1 MTLAQS
7 IPYTGGVSAVAV
19 VNRFDGLAK
28 KGDGWMARCPSHDD
42 RQRSLSIDV
51 RDGKVMLKCFAGC
64 SAENIASA
72 VGLKMAD
79 LFLDKSESKPAGP
92 SQITVESLAASKG
105 LPVEILKRYGVR
117 TVAEMSAADKLKH
130 GIGGSS
136 GVWIPY
142 FNPDGSI
149 TGRTRLRTAH
159 VAKDGS
165 RWLGGFGSPTA
176 YGQHDLADAAAQ
188 GILCVC
194 EGESDYW
201 TLRLL
206 GVPAL
211 GIPGASMVKCLQRS
225 HLAGVQTLYVL
236 QDSDAAGAG
245 FVSAVQAHVA
255 SWGLSGV
262 FPVPI
267 PGAKDINELYAKD
280 PAGAEAKVMELLR
293 SAAAGPVPPAR
304 EFSTAGDIYT
314 LTVPEYGIRIELDQI
329 RRAWGELRGEIWV
342 DSDAEGTLTRGTV
355 NLSDIEKRQ
364 RFADSLKKRSTLPI
378 DWPSVCEDFALRCL
392 AAEKTG
398 APGVWLDEV
407 TPRPPD
413 MCLEVMGFEVPLDL
427 PACLFGDGDTGKS
440 FIALQLLTELTR
452 RGVVCALVDAEMEA
466 GVHAARLID
475 LAGGQRPRIAH
486 LRLDKPLALSV
497 DHVRRFV
504 RDRGIRYIVYDSVGF
519 LTPEPE
525 KSESALSYMR
535 AVRQVGTGSL
545 SIAHVTKGQE
555 IKPEQQKPFGSNFY
569 YQSFRRIWYAQAE
582 AEPDADGRKVIGI
595 WDRKANTA
603 RKRPPFGLALTVR
616 DGFANV
622 GPCDL
627 GQSCELTEKLPL
639 WRQLQSILRSGPA
652 TVEDLAEQTS
662 KSVGTVR
669 ATLNRYKQV
678 FVFGAVGD
686 ENLWALGARDE
697 Q

>member
-1 MTLAQS
+1 LTHAQTTA
-7 IPYTGGVSAVAV
+7 YHGGVSATAV
-19 VNRFDGLAK
+19 VNRFDGLTK
-28 KGDGWMARCPSHDD
+28 KGDGWLARCPAHGDKV
-42 RQRSLSIDV
+42 RSLSIDV
-51 RDGKVMLKCFAGC
+51 RDGKVLLKCFAGC
-64 SAENIASA
+64 TADDIAAA
-72 VGLKMAD
+72 VGLKTSD
-79 LFLDKSESKPAGP
+79 LFLDKSDKSASPA
-92 SQITVESLAASKG
+92 QITVESLAASKG
-105 LPVEILKRYGVR
+105 LPVEVLRRYGVKS
-117 TVAEMSAADKLKH
+117 VAEMPAADKLKH
-130 GIGGSS
+130 GIGGSL

-142 FNPDGSI
+142 FNADGTI
-149 TGRTRLRTAH
+149 TGRTRLRTTH
-159 VAKDGS
+159 IAKDGS
-165 RWLGGFGSPTA
+165 RWLGSFGSPTA
-176 YGQHDLADAAAQ
+176 YGQHDLADAQAQ

-201 TLRLL
+201 TLRTL

-245 FVSAVQAHVA
+245 FVAAVQQHVAAWGVSAVHA
-255 SWGLSGV
+255 
-262 FPVPI
+262 VPI
-267 PGAKDINELYAKD
+267 PGAKDINDLYRAD
-280 PAGAEAKVMELLR
+280 PANAESKFMDLLR
-293 SAAAGPVPPAR
+293 AAAAGPVAPSR

-342 DSDAEGTLTRGTV
+342 DSEAEGTLTRGTV
-355 NLSDIEKRQ
+355 SLSDIEKRQ
-364 RFADSLKKRSTLPI
+364 KFADSMKKRSSLPV
-378 DWPSVCEDFALRCL
+378 DWVNVWEDFALRCL
-392 AAEKTG
+392 EAEKTG
-398 APGVWLDEV
+398 SPGVWLDEV
-407 TPRPPD
+407 TPRAPD
-413 MCLEVMGFEVPLDL
+413 MCVEVSGFELPLDL

-440 FIALQLLTELTR
+440 FIALQLLTDLTR
-452 RGVVCALVDAEMEA
+452 RGVTCALVDAEMEA

-504 RDRGIRYIVYDSVGF
+504 RDRNVRYVVYDSVGF

-603 RKRPPFGLALTVR
+603 RKRPPFGIALTVR

-652 TVEDLAEQTS
+652 SVEALAEQTE
-662 KSVGTVR
+662 KGTGTIR
-669 ATLNRYKQV
+669 ATLNRHKQV
-678 FVFGAVGD
+678 FAMAIVGG
-686 ENLWALGARDE
+686 ENMWTIQG
-697 Q
+697 

>member
-1 MTLAQS
+1 L
-7 IPYTGGVSAVAV
+7 SATAV
-19 VNRFDGLAK
+19 VNRFDGLTK
-28 KGDGWMARCPSHDD
+28 KGDGWLARCPAHGDKV
-42 RQRSLSIDV
+42 RSLSIDV
-51 RDGKVMLKCFAGC
+51 RDGKVLLKCFAGC
-64 SAENIASA
+64 TAEDIAAA
-72 VGLKMAD
+72 VGLKTSD
-79 LFLDKSESKPAGP
+79 LFLDKSDKAASPA
-92 SQITVESLAASKG
+92 QITVESLAASKS
-105 LPVEILKRYGVR
+105 LPVEVLRRYGVKNASDM
-117 TVAEMSAADKLKH
+117 TAAERLAFDPKGHAR
-130 GIGGSS
+130 G

-142 FNPDGSI
+142 RNPDGTVS
-149 TGRTRLRTAH
+149 GRTRLRTIDR
-159 VAKDGS
+159 DGKKACF
-165 RWLGGFGSPTA
+165 WLGNFGAIIP
-176 YGQHDLADAAAQ
+176 YGLHDLTDAREQ
-188 GILCVC
+188 GMVVIC

-201 TLRLL
+201 TLRQL
-206 GVPAL
+206 GVPAI
-211 GIPGASMVKCLQRS
+211 GIPGATMVRSLQRTA
-225 HLAGVQTLYVL
+225 LAGIQTVYVA

-245 FVSAVQAHVA
+245 FASMVRQQLE
-255 SWGLSGV
+255 SWGITGASVLV
-262 FPVPI
+262 FPSGCKDVNDFYRLAPATALDRFMALLQTAATGPI
-267 PGAKDINELYAKD
+267 A
-280 PAGAEAKVMELLR
+280 
-293 SAAAGPVPPAR
+293 PVR

-314 LTVPEYGIRIELDQI
+314 FIVPEYGIRIELDQI

-342 DSDAEGTLTRGTV
+342 DSEAEGTLTRGTV
-355 NLSDIEKRQ
+355 SLSDIEKRTK
-364 RFADSLKKRSTLPI
+364 FADSMKKRSSLPV
-378 DWPSVCEDFALRCL
+378 DWVNVWEDFALRCL
-392 AAEKTG
+392 EAEKTG
-398 APGVWLDEV
+398 SPGVWLDEV
-407 TPRPPD
+407 TPRAPD
-413 MCLEVMGFEVPLDL
+413 MCVEVSGFELPLDL

-440 FIALQLLTELTR
+440 FIALQLLTDLTR
-452 RGVVCALVDAEMEA
+452 RGVTCALVDAEMEA

-504 RDRGIRYIVYDSVGF
+504 RDRGVRYIVYDSVGF

-603 RKRPPFGLALTVR
+603 RKRPPFGIALTVR

-652 TVEDLAEQTS
+652 SVEDLAEQTG
-662 KSVGTVR
+662 KPAATVR
-669 ATLNRYKQV
+669 TTMNRLKQV
-678 FVFGAVGD
+678 FALSAIGD
-686 ENLWALGARDE
+686 QNLWTVAE
-697 Q
+697 K